1 MRVTKLESAIMSKE
15 LYENEPWFDRRS
27 KHEFIR
33 KIHKEL
39 ILWTSRFIYRYR
51 EVPFDYNREE
61 PMVSHFALAAD
72 RAKIFALQEYPAS
85 PFRADLFARYEDEGK
100 QYECVIEFKKADA
113 RLQQTY
119 FPTDINNGIKIY
131 DEAWEQVSRY
141 ALRVA
146 GYQCALVGIKVLAD
160 MSHGSLNPR
169 TWTYWT
175 EAQNRNEYYRL
186 FRRLC
191 SNLESTIKRVRS
203 ERQQEAPNFFWGYTL
218 KHRLAVRER
227 EKIASQG
234 GMEVPVG
241 MLWLGRVSRSQF
253 IDGNKSAN

>member
-1 MRVTKLESAIMSKE
+1 MS
-15 LYENEPWFDRRS
+15 EPWFDRRS
-27 KHEFIR
+27 KHGFIR

-39 ILWTSRFIYRYR
+39 ILWTSRFIDRYS

-61 PMVSHFALAAD
+61 PMVSHFALVAD

-85 PFRADLFARYEDEGK
+85 PFRADLFARYEDEDK
-100 QYECVIEFKKADA
+100 QNECVIEFKKADA
-113 RLQQTY
+113 RLNQIY
-119 FPTDINNGIKIY
+119 FPTDINNGIKTY

-146 GYQCALVGIKVLAD
+146 RYQCALVGIKVLAD
-160 MSHGSLNPR
+160 VSQSSLNPR
-169 TWTYWT
+169 MWTYWT
-175 EAQNRNEYYRL
+175 EAQNRSEYYRL

-191 SNLESTIKRVRS
+191 SNLESTVKRVRS

-218 KHRLAVRER
+218 KHKLAVRER

-234 GMEVPVG
+234 GSLVPVG
-241 MLWLGRVSRSQF
+241 MLWIGRISLSQR
-253 IDGNKSAN
+253 INEDESAD